1 MKKLLVVRNDRLG
14 DVMLGL
20 PALKII
26 KSSAPD
32 IQIDYLVDKKYADIS
47 IISEYIDNTICDN
60 RELLDVLKKKNYNYS
75 ITLFSTFDIGYKLWK
90 ARINNRYAPATKIAQ
105 IFYNKKFKQRRS
117 QSIKPEYEYN
127 NDLVRF
133 FLDDNGYKIRNGASP
148 YINLRNNSNKSNTKK
163 IVYIHPFTGGSSKT
177 LSVSDFIN
185 LCYELNKFCKLKFV
199 LHCDHNDYEKCKI
212 IENKMCNLLDVE
224 TINPTDN
231 LKEMFVNISKCDV
244 FISGSTGPLHVA
256 GALNIKTVGFYPA
269 KKSSTSL
276 RWDTINNQN
285 NKLFFEDTDIF
296 SQDIQVD
303 IQSVA
308 AEIFDKLLK

>member
-60 RELLDVLKKKNYNYS
+60 RQLLDVLKKKNYNYS

-127 NDLVRF
+127 NDLARF

-148 YINLRNNSNKSNTKK
+148 YINLRNNSNNLNTKK

-224 TINPTDN
+224 TINPTNN
-231 LKEMFVNISKCDV
+231 LKEMFINISKCDV

-276 RWDTINNQN
+276 RWDTINNKN

>member
-127 NDLVRF
+127 NDLARF

-148 YINLRNNSNKSNTKK
+148 YINLRNNSNNLNTKK

-224 TINPTDN
+224 TINPTNN
-231 LKEMFVNISKCDV
+231 LKEMFINISKCDV

>member
-1 MKKLLVVRNDRLG
+1 MSVHLFRQK
-14 DVMLGL
+14 GL
-20 PALKII
+20 RIF
-26 KSSAPD
+26 S
-32 IQIDYLVDKKYADIS
+32 IS
-47 IISEYIDNTICDN
+47 
-60 RELLDVLKKKNYNYS
+60 
-75 ITLFSTFDIGYKLWK
+75 LFSTFELGYKLWK

-117 QSIKPEYEYN
+117 KSIKPEYEYN

-224 TINPTDN
+224 TINPTNN
-231 LKEMFVNISKCDV
+231 LKEMFINISKCDV

-276 RWDTINNQN
+276 RWDTINNKN

>member
-163 IVYIHPFTGGSSKT
+163 IIYIHPFTGGSSKT

-224 TINPTDN
+224 TINPTNN
-231 LKEMFVNISKCDV
+231 LKEMFINISKCDV

>member
-60 RELLDVLKKKNYNYS
+60 RELLNVLKKKNYNYS

-133 FLDDNGYKIRNGASP
+133 FLDDNGYKIRNSTSP
-148 YINLRNNSNKSNTKK
+148 YINLRDNSNKSNTKK
-163 IVYIHPFTGGSSKT
+163 IVYVHPFTGGSSKT
-177 LSVSDFIN
+177 LSVNDFIN

-199 LHCDHNDYEKCKI
+199 LHCDHSDYEKCKI

-224 TINPTDN
+224 TINPTND
-231 LKEMFVNISKCDV
+231 LKEMFKNISKCDV

-285 NKLFFEDTDIF
+285 NKLFFEDADIF